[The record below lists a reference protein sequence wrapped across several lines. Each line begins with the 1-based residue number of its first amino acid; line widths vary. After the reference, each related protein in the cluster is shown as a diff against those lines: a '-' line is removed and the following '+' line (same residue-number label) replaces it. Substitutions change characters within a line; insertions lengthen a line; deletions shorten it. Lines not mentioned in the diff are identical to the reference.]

1 MPGHTHIATVGQGS
15 GSVANFATS
24 IPVGTRLG
32 KIAASTLTHSHTAS
46 VSVGLSQT
54 AHSHTFQVPG
64 HNHTV
69 TTTSTSTSIDST
81 VATSTNT
88 SDSFSVIPSSAE
100 CLRKM
105 LYKVRP
111 RKADVPKIKGCDYMF
126 DKVAPAAATI
136 TATSNDV
143 STSTTTDTA
152 GEPFV

>member
-1 MPGHTHIATVGQGS
+1 M
-15 GSVANFATS
+15 
-24 IPVGTRLG
+24 
-32 KIAASTLTHSHTAS
+32 
-46 VSVGLSQT
+46 GLSQT

-88 SDSFSVIPSSAE
+88 SDSFNVVPSSLE

-126 DKVAPAAATI
+126 DQVAAATTTI
-136 TATSNDV
+136 ASNDF